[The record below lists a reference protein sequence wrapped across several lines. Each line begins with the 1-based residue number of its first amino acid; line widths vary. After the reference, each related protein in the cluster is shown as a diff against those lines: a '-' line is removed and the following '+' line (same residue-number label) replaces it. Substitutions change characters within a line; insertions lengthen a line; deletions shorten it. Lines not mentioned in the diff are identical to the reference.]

1 MSKSGLPRLAL
12 LGLAVLAVI
21 AVAIPAAGAARGA
34 KPAATPEA
42 KVLRTLKDRS
52 ASKAFW
58 RAIPRRQALSRR
70 GRAAS
75 IRPAKFRSFTLDR
88 ARLHVVLAKAPRER
102 TAAARRQPLVISL
115 PAPGGSFQRFAVEA
129 SPIMEPA
136 LARKHPEI
144 KTYAGTG
151 VDDPAATIR
160 LDVSPLGFHAS
171 VRSPKGVWYIDP
183 AFRGDGS
190 RHLSYFARELKNPR
204 GTFVER
210 DGDAEQ
216 LAEAVLEQT
225 KGPSVGSV
233 LRTYR
238 LALLSDP
245 SYSLDSGGPALV
257 TAAKVALMNRVNQ
270 IYEDETS
277 IRLILIGE
285 NDLLNLNTPALATEQ
300 YGPCGAAACFTA
312 VQLASGCTGGLL
324 NRNRIVIGQIVGA
337 SRFDVGHIILGEDGG
352 GVAGLAVVGGDGK
365 ARGCTGLPNP
375 FGDFFAVDYVAHELG
390 HQFAGNHSFNGNQL
404 NCSGGNRNG
413 GTSVEPGSGSSVM
426 AYAGICRQDNLQPH
440 SDPYWSQRS
449 FEEIANFVASTRPPI
464 NEVQNAA
471 LRDFSGGDEVQV
483 ASLTGFSPTQD
494 AFQVQIGGANSA
506 LIGLGGLAVTDA
518 NLTTAI
524 NAIPGFAGTVA
535 VTGAG
540 NAGFTA
546 TFGGASAASDVEN
559 LSIVNCAPSCSGL
572 TTETFK
578 GGATNDS
585 FTLNYNGT
593 DTVPIVRG
601 SNYTAAGIQA
611 ALQGVNEAQQVALTG
626 YDTDGDSY
634 TLNYNGADTVPITR
648 GQNNTAAGIQA
659 AIQGGNEQQQ
669 VLFTGFNAANSSFQV
684 QIGGASSA
692 VIGSGGLAYTAA
704 NIAAAVN
711 AIPGFAGTATSNN
724 PTGNGFTLTFS
735 GASANTDIPSIAI
748 VNLTCTAACSSV
760 VRETV
765 KGTTG
770 VAGWIA
776 GSTVSI
782 LALTDAGYSVV
793 FNGLGDVGEL
803 AVTNASGVTGAV
815 TTTTQGTSGILPVGA
830 TGVVAG
836 FGGGT
841 FDGTGFQVSFG
852 GVLAAQNL
860 DSLSLTNLVGSTGFV
875 GEIAKGGAVDNQGN
889 TVTPTGNTAPVV
901 DAPASYTIPYRTPF
915 ALTGSATDVNGD
927 TLTYLWEQNDIGAAA
942 IALVNPAKVTGPLFR
957 QFGTAMDDT
966 IYDET
971 IYNSPG
977 LNAVTTNPTR
987 VFPDLAQIL
996 ANNTNA
1002 VTGDCPGAPAP
1013 PPPPSGPSNVPLP
1026 MIDCY
1031 SEFLPTA
1038 GYAGPMH
1045 FRLTA
1050 RDGNPGAGGIGSED
1064 TEIVLAPG
1072 TGPFLVTSHGS
1083 AGTVDGGSS
1092 QTVTWDVAGTNAAP
1106 IGAAEVQITLSTD
1119 GGLTHTHVLA
1129 AATANDGSEAVT
1141 LPNVATTGARIKVE
1155 AVGNVFFDVSD
1166 ADLTISALPVVGNDA
1181 PAGGAVVQ
1189 YSDALSPTVTI
1200 SATDADTAGSA
1211 LTASASGL
1219 PTGLT
1224 LAVGTTSANGRTWT
1238 VAGNVTAAPGTYP
1251 VTVTV
1256 TDDAGHAVTTAFTIR
1271 VTPEDAAAT
1280 YTGDTLA
1287 FSAPGRSSA
1296 TILLRATVVDSADGA
1311 PGDIR
1316 NASVAFKR
1324 GAATL
1329 CGPVS
1334 VARLGTD
1341 PAVGTASC
1349 TASVPRGSNV
1359 VDVVVGSYYTGS
1371 ASRTVVV
1378 RRAEDAKV
1386 KADGRIVATDSAG
1399 THAADDG
1406 SRVEFELDGR
1416 FRDSGHNYLDG
1427 DVAIEF
1433 RAGGRRYELESSG
1446 LDSLG
1451 VSGNVAELRSTASLS
1466 DTTGKR
1472 AVRVASGLTLQIVAV
1487 DGRRDWIAITAWNG
1501 NTLAFSSRWSGTKT
1515 LLQRL
1520 DSGRVDVDD

>member
-34 KPAATPEA
+34 KPAATPEG
-42 KVLRTLKDRS
+42 KVLRTLKDRY

-88 ARLHVVLAKAPRER
+88 ARLRVVLAKAPRER
-102 TAAARRQPLVISL
+102 TAAARRQPFVISL

-144 KTYAGTG
+144 RTYAGTG

-183 AFRGDGS
+183 AFRGDRS
-190 RHLSYFARELKNPR
+190 RHLSYYARALKNPR
-204 GTFVER
+204 GRFVER

-225 KGPSVGSV
+225 RGPSVGSV

-312 VQLASGCTGGLL
+312 AQLAAGCTGGLL

-337 SRFDVGHIILGEDGG
+337 TRFDVGHIILGEDGG

-426 AYAGICRQDNLQPH
+426 AYAGICRQDDLQPH

-449 FEEIANFVASTRPPI
+449 FEEIATFVSSTRPPI

-483 ASLTGFSPTQD
+483 ASLTGFSPAQD
-494 AFQVQIGGANSA
+494 AFQVQIGGADSA

-524 NAIPGFAGTVA
+524 NAIPGFAGTVT
-535 VTGAG
+535 VTGSG

-546 TFGGASAASDVEN
+546 TFGGASGASDVAN
-559 LSIVNCAPSCSGL
+559 LSVVNCAPSCSGL
-572 TTETFK
+572 TTESFK
-578 GGATNDS
+578 GGPTNDS
-585 FTLNYNGT
+585 FTLNFNGT

-611 ALQGVNEAQQVALTG
+611 ALQGVNEVQQVALTG

-634 TLNYNGADTVPITR
+634 TLNFGGADTVPITR

-659 AIQGGNEQQQ
+659 ALQGGNEQQQ
-669 VLFTGFNAANSSFQV
+669 VAFTGFNGATSSFQV

-704 NIAAAVN
+704 GIAAAVN
-711 AIPGFAGTATSNN
+711 AIPGFAGTVTSNN
-724 PTGNGFTLTFS
+724 PNNGGFTLTFS
-735 GASANTDIPSIAI
+735 GASANTDVPSIAI
-748 VNLTCTAACSSV
+748 INLTCPAACSDA
-760 VRETV
+760 VREIV

-770 VAGWIA
+770 VAGWLA
-776 GSTVSI
+776 GSTVTISN
-782 LALTDAGYSVV
+782 LTDAGYSVS

-803 AVTNASGVTGAV
+803 TVTNTSGVTGAV
-815 TTTTQGTSGILPVGA
+815 TTTTQGTLGILPVGA

-836 FGGGT
+836 FGGGA
-841 FDGTGFQVSFG
+841 FEGSGFQVSFG

-860 DSLSLTNLVGSTGFV
+860 NSLSLTNLVGATAFV

-889 TVTPTGNTAPVV
+889 TVTPTGNTPPVV

-915 ALTGSATDVNGD
+915 ALTGSATDGDGD

-957 QFGTAMDDT
+957 QFGTAMDST
-966 IYDET
+966 VYDPT
-971 IYNSPG
+971 VYNSPG
-977 LNAVTTNPTR
+977 LNAVGTNPTR

-996 ANNTNA
+996 AGNTNA
-1002 VTGDCPGAPAP
+1002 ATGDCPGAPAP
-1013 PPPPSGPSNVPLP
+1013 PPPTSGGSNVPPALV
-1026 MIDCY
+1026 DCY

-1064 TEIVLAPG
+1064 TEIVLAPA
-1072 TGPFLVTSHGS
+1072 TGPFLVTSHG
-1083 AGTVDGGSS
+1083 AGGTVDGGSS
-1092 QTVTWDVAGTNAAP
+1092 QNVTWDVAGTNAAP
-1106 IGAAEVQITLSTD
+1106 IGAAEVRITPLHRRR
-1119 GGLTHTHVLA
+1119 LHVPARPGRRDRKRRLRGRDA
-1129 AATANDGSEAVT
+1129 AERRYDGSPDQGRGGRECLLRRLRRRSDDQCIAGGRERR
-1141 LPNVATTGARIKVE
+1141 TGRGCRRPVQRRAL
-1155 AVGNVFFDVSD
+1155 
-1166 ADLTISALPVVGNDA
+1166 ADRDDLRHRRRHGRLGVVGFGYR
-1181 PAGGAVVQ
+1181 PPRG
-1189 YSDALSPTVTI
+1189 
-1200 SATDADTAGSA
+1200 ADTRGRND
-1211 LTASASGL
+1211 
-1219 PTGLT
+1219 
-1224 LAVGTTSANGRTWT
+1224 VGER
-1238 VAGNVTAAPGTYP
+1238 P
-1251 VTVTV
+1251 
-1256 TDDAGHAVTTAFTIR
+1256 D
-1271 VTPEDAAAT
+1271 
-1280 YTGDTLA
+1280 
-1287 FSAPGRSSA
+1287 
-1296 TILLRATVVDSADGA
+1296 
-1311 PGDIR
+1311 
-1316 NASVAFKR
+1316 
-1324 GAATL
+1324 
-1329 CGPVS
+1329 
-1334 VARLGTD
+1334 
-1341 PAVGTASC
+1341 
-1349 TASVPRGSNV
+1349 
-1359 VDVVVGSYYTGS
+1359 
-1371 ASRTVVV
+1371 
-1378 RRAEDAKV
+1378 
-1386 KADGRIVATDSAG
+1386 
-1399 THAADDG
+1399 
-1406 SRVEFELDGR
+1406 LDGR
-1416 FRDSGHNYLDG
+1416 RKRHGGTG
-1427 DVAIEF
+1427 DVP
-1433 RAGGRRYELESSG
+1433 GDGHGDRRLP
-1446 LDSLG
+1446 
-1451 VSGNVAELRSTASLS
+1451 VT
-1466 DTTGKR
+1466 
-1472 AVRVASGLTLQIVAV
+1472 Q
-1487 DGRRDWIAITAWNG
+1487 
-1501 NTLAFSSRWSGTKT
+1501 
-1515 LLQRL
+1515 
-1520 DSGRVDVDD
+1520 

>member
-12 LGLAVLAVI
+12 LGLAVVAVI
-21 AVAIPAAGAARGA
+21 AVAIPAAGAARSA
-34 KPAATPEA
+34 QPAATPEV
-42 KVLRTLKDRS
+42 KVLRALKDRY

-58 RAIPRRQALSRR
+58 RAIPRRQALQRR
-70 GRAAS
+70 GRAPAV
-75 IRPAKFRSFTLDR
+75 RPGKFRSFTLDQ
-88 ARLHVVLAKAPRER
+88 ARLRVVLAKAPRER
-102 TAAARRQPLVISL
+102 TAAARRQPLVITL
-115 PAPGGSFQRFAVEA
+115 PAPSGAFQRFAVDA

-151 VDDPAATIR
+151 VDDAAATIR

-171 VRSPKGVWYIDP
+171 VRSPRGVWYIDP
-183 AFRGDGS
+183 ALRGDRS
-190 RHLSYFARELKNPR
+190 RHLSYFARDLRKPR

-216 LAEAVLEQT
+216 LAEALVEQT
-225 KGPSVGSV
+225 RGPSVGPL

-312 VQLASGCTGGLL
+312 AQLAAGCTGGLL

-337 SRFDVGHIILGEDGG
+337 TRFDVGHIILGEDGG

-404 NCSGGNRNG
+404 NCSGGNRSG

-426 AYAGICRQDNLQPH
+426 AYAGICRQDDLQPH

-449 FEEIANFVASTRPPI
+449 FEEIANFVSSTRPPI

-483 ASLTGFSPTQD
+483 VSLSGFSPAQD

-506 LIGLGGLAVTDA
+506 LIGLGGLAVSDA
-518 NLTTAI
+518 NLTAAI
-524 NAIPGFAGTVA
+524 NAIPGFAGTVT
-535 VTGAG
+535 VTGAA

-546 TFGGASAASDVEN
+546 TFGGASGASDVAN

-572 TTETFK
+572 TTESFK
-578 GGATNDS
+578 GGPTNDS

-611 ALQGVNEAQQVALTG
+611 ALQGVNEVQQVALTG

-659 AIQGGNEQQQ
+659 ALQGGNEQQQ
-669 VLFTGFNAANSSFQV
+669 VAFTGFNPANSSFQV
-684 QIGGASSA
+684 QIGSASSA
-692 VIGSGGLAYTAA
+692 VIGAGGLALSNA

-711 AIPGFAGTATSNN
+711 AIPGFAGTVTSNGA
-724 PTGNGFTLTFS
+724 GNGGFTLTFS
-735 GASANTDIPSIAI
+735 GASASTDVASIAI
-748 VNLTCTAACSSV
+748 VNLACPAACTSA

-765 KGTTG
+765 KGTAG
-770 VAGWIA
+770 VAGWLA
-776 GSTVSI
+776 GSTVTISG
-782 LALTDAGYSVV
+782 LTDAGYAVT

-803 AVTNASGVTGAV
+803 TVTNASGVTAAV
-815 TTTTQGTSGILPVGA
+815 TTTTQGTSGILPVGG

-836 FGGGT
+836 FGGGA
-841 FDGTGFQVSFG
+841 FDGSGFQISFG
-852 GVLAAQNL
+852 GVLGGQNL
-860 DSLSLTNLVGSTGFV
+860 DSLGLTNLVGATGFV

-889 TVTPTGNTAPVV
+889 TVTPTGNLAPVV
-901 DAPASYTIPYRTPF
+901 DAPATYTIPYRTPF
-915 ALTGSATDVNGD
+915 ALTGSATDADGD
-927 TLTYLWEQNDIGAAA
+927 ALTYLWEQNDIGAAA
-942 IALVNPAKVTGPLFR
+942 VALVNPAKVTGPLFR
-957 QFGTAMDDT
+957 QFGTALDST
-966 IYDET
+966 VYDPT
-971 IYNSPG
+971 LYNSPG
-977 LNAVTTNPTR
+977 LNAVGTSPTR
-987 VFPDLAQIL
+987 VFPDLVQIL
-996 ANNTNA
+996 GNNTNA
-1002 VTGDCPGAPAP
+1002 ATGDCPGAPAP
-1013 PPPPSGPSNVPLP
+1013 PPPPSGGSNVPPALV
-1026 MIDCY
+1026 DCY
-1031 SEFLPTA
+1031 SEFLPAA

-1072 TGPFLVTSHGS
+1072 TGPFLVTSQG
-1083 AGTVDGGSS
+1083 AGGTVDGGSS

-1106 IGAAEVQITLSTD
+1106 IGAAEVRISLSTD
-1119 GGLTHTHVLA
+1119 GGLTYPHVLA
-1129 AATANDGSEAVT
+1129 AATANDGSESVT
-1141 LPNVATTGARIKVE
+1141 LPNVATTTARIKVE
-1155 AVGNVFFDVSD
+1155 ALGNVFFDLSN
-1166 ADLTISALPVVGNDA
+1166 ADFTISALPVVGNDA
-1181 PAGGAVVQ
+1181 PGGGAVVQ

-1211 LTASASGL
+1211 LSAVASGL
-1219 PTGLT
+1219 PAGLS
-1224 LAVGTTSANGRTWT
+1224 LAVRTTSANGRTWT
-1238 VAGNVTAAPGTYP
+1238 VAGSVTAAPGTYP

-1256 TDDAGHAVTTAFTIR
+1256 TDDAGHAVTTTFMIS

-1280 YTGDTLA
+1280 YTGDRLVYA
-1287 FSAPGRSSA
+1287 APGSSSA
-1296 TILLRATVVDSADGA
+1296 TLLLRATIVDSQDGA

-1316 NASVAFKR
+1316 NASVTFTR
-1324 GAATL
+1324 SAATV
-1329 CGPVS
+1329 CGPVP
-1334 VARLGTD
+1334 VGRLGAGT
-1341 PAVGTASC
+1341 AVGAASC
-1349 TASVPRGSNV
+1349 PATLPRGINA
-1359 VDVVVGSYYTGS
+1359 VGIAVGNYYTGGS
-1371 ASRTVVV
+1371 NGTVVV
-1378 RRAEDAKV
+1378 LRADDARV
-1386 KADGRIVATDSAG
+1386 RADGSIVPTDSSG
-1399 THAADDG
+1399 TYAADDG
-1406 SRVEFELDGR
+1406 SRVEFDFDGR
-1416 FRDSGHNYLDG
+1416 FKDNGQNYLDG
-1427 DVAIEF
+1427 DAVIEF
-1433 RAGGRRYELESSG
+1433 RSGGRRYELESG
-1446 LDSLG
+1446 ELDALG
-1451 VSGNVAELRSTASLS
+1451 VSGNVAELRSTATLA
-1466 DTTGKR
+1466 DTSSGRR
-1472 AVRVASGLTLQIVAV
+1472 AVQVASGLTLQITAV
-1487 DGRRDWIAITAWNG
+1487 DGMRDSIAITVWNG
-1501 NTLAFSSRWSGTKT
+1501 NTLVFSSLWSGTET
-1515 LLQRL
+1515 LVQQL
-1520 DSGRVDVDD
+1520 DAGRVDVD